1 MTHIYFDWRVD
12 PFTGW
17 GIFGQNLTKYAA
29 LHGHRVSNFV
39 APPDISGI
47 NPLDKDIFTRFYR
60 QSYEDFKQVEAKG
73 SLTDPEAYFFMALS
87 GNWKDYAKRLEDL
100 KTVKGSIPVGVIAF
114 ENITPSPEAVALMN
128 QKLAGVICVS
138 EINQRVLQEH
148 GVKNTATIIQGVA
161 TDIFSPSLVTPSVVN
176 PAVDPSPHHPFYI
189 FSGGKLEIRKAQ
201 DVVTKV
207 FREILTSIPH
217 AVLVTA
223 WHSSYGADFVKRFN
237 GQGTLEH
244 PFVYD
249 SETEKL
255 DVVASL
261 EANGISSDR
270 VIDLGPVENPDF
282 AAIHRNMHCA
292 LFLSKFEGGTNLPAM
307 ETIASGVPTVLS
319 AASGHL
325 DLLNISPS
333 LTPLAV
339 SQSVTPNF
347 VDKGSGEILSL
358 DQVPRFKGWFFP
370 SVSETVKVIDK
381 IYKNYDWARSLALK
395 SAQDLS
401 HYSWHRQIGAM
412 IKQADQWALDWQ
424 KQKKQSA

>member
-17 GIFGQNLTKYAA
+17 GVFGQNLAKYAA
-29 LHGHRVSNFV
+29 LHGHRVSNFI

-73 SLTDPEAYFFMALS
+73 SLTDPQACFFIALS
-87 GNWKDYAKRLEDL
+87 GNWKEYAKRLEDS
-100 KTVKGSIPVGVIAF
+100 KAVKGSIPVGVIAF
-114 ENITPSPEAVALMN
+114 ENITPPPEAVALMN

-161 TDIFSPSLVTPSVVN
+161 TDIFSPSLVAPPIDLSGN
-176 PAVDPSPHHPFYI
+176 NPFYI

-201 DVVTKV
+201 DVVTKA
-207 FREILTSIPH
+207 FREILKSIPQ

-223 WHSSYGADFVKRFN
+223 WHSSYGKGLLERFN
-237 GQGTLEH
+237 GQKTLEH

-249 SETEKL
+249 SETERL

-261 EANGISSDR
+261 EANGISSER

-333 LTPLAV
+333 LTPFAV
-339 SQSVTPNF
+339 SQSVMPSF
-347 VDKGSGEILSL
+347 VDQGSGQILSL

-370 SVSETVKVIDK
+370 TVSETVKVIDK

-395 SAQDLS
+395 SAQDLA
-401 HYSWHRQIGAM
+401 HYSWYRQIGAM
-412 IKQADQWALDWQ
+412 IDQADQWAQEWQ
-424 KQKKQSA
+424 QKGRQNA

>member
-17 GIFGQNLTKYAA
+17 GIFGQNLAKYAI
-29 LHGHRVSNFV
+29 LHGHRITNFA
-39 APPDISGI
+39 APLDISGT
-47 NPLDKDIFTRFYR
+47 NPVDKDIFARFYR
-60 QSYEDFKQVEAKG
+60 ESYKDFKQVKVKG
-73 SLTDPEAYFFMALS
+73 SLTDPQAYFFMALS
-87 GNWKDYAKRLEDL
+87 GNWKDYAKRLEDS

-148 GVKNTATIIQGVA
+148 GVKNTATIIQGVS
-161 TDIFSPSLVTPSVVN
+161 TDVFSPSLVTPPLVAPPIGSSGN
-176 PAVDPSPHHPFYI
+176 NPFYI

-207 FREILTSIPH
+207 FREILKSIPH
-217 AVLVTA
+217 ATLVTA
-223 WHSSYGADFVKRFN
+223 WHSSYGAGFVDRFN
-237 GQGTLEH
+237 RQKALEH

-249 SETEKL
+249 SETERL

-261 EANGISSDR
+261 QANGISSDR
-270 VIDLGPVENPDF
+270 VIDLGPVQNRDF

-307 ETIASGVPTVLS
+307 ETIASGVPTILS

-339 SQSVTPNF
+339 SQSVMPSF
-347 VDKGSGEILSL
+347 VDQKSGQVLTL

-370 SVSETVKVIDK
+370 AVSETVKMVDK

-412 IKQADQWALDWQ
+412 IDQADQWAQEWQ
-424 KQKKQSA
+424 QKGRQSA